1 MNNPRKPRL
10 SVLVKKKLVHRIVLI
25 PTNLAGLGVG
35 SEVGVEV
42 NAGGRLGLDVQLQ
55 HAEVVTLKIKLT
67 D

>member
-1 MNNPRKPRL
+1 M
-10 SVLVKKKLVHRIVLI
+10 I

-55 HAEVVTLKIKLT
+55 HAEVVTLKMKLT